1 MYLTTIY
8 TYIIQSYLQNVNKN
22 DKKDLHFVQNLFK
35 VARLAWQDI
44 KILLS
49 GIGYLKMEHDKYK
62 RMEMEVA

>member
-1 MYLTTIY
+1 MSTKMIKKIY
-8 TYIIQSYLQNVNKN
+8 IS
-22 DKKDLHFVQNLFK
+22 FK

-49 GIGYLKMEHDKYK
+49 GIGCLKMEHDKYK